1 MKIETTNLESQ
12 LAVMMAENTAL
23 KAKNIELT
31 GNLSAATLS
40 INNVSE
46 ALGLSGDGAFS
57 HQVITKFTDL
67 QADNET
73 LRAMVQELTAQRE
86 AK

>member
-31 GNLSAATLS
+31 TNLSAATLS

-46 ALGLSGDGAFS
+46 
-57 HQVITKFTDL
+57 V
-67 QADNET
+67 
-73 LRAMVQELTAQRE
+73 RE
-86 AK
+86 AG